1 MAYTTKAATVGMLGA
16 DTSETLDAAK
26 AATLVGKG
34 MKFVVRYVA
43 QSYMPPAQGISAA
56 ELAELT
62 GAGLAV
68 MLVQFGRSSGWSAT
82 TGSADGTA
90 AAKNAL
96 AIGYPKS
103 ACLWLDLE
111 GAIPSSAVAI
121 AYVNAWYEAAA
132 AAGMNAAALGVYVGP
147 GVPLTPAELYEKLY
161 VARYWKAGAIVP
173 DVQSRGYQMMQ
184 LYPGNQTIAPGILI
198 DYDVLQDD
206 FFNSAPVLC
215 VPA

>member
-1 MAYTTKAATVGMLGA
+1 VERDDGA
-16 DTSETLDAAK
+16 
-26 AATLVGKG
+26 
-34 MKFVVRYVA
+34 
-43 QSYMPPAQGISAA
+43 
-56 ELAELT
+56 
-62 GAGLAV
+62 
-68 MLVQFGRSSGWSAT
+68 
-82 TGSADGTA
+82 ADGTA

-96 AIGYPKS
+96 AIGYPKG

-111 GAIPSSAVAI
+111 GAIPSAADCI

-132 AAGMNAAALGVYVGP
+132 AAGMNASALGVYVGP
-147 GVPLTPAELYEKLY
+147 GVPLTPTELYQKLY
-161 VARYWKAGAIVP
+161 LARYWKAGAIVP

-198 DYDVLQDD
+198 DYDVIQDD